1 MLRTLATWA
10 IETSWRTKGCVLI
23 GLAHVP
29 LYHGIIIAHEPTRDS
44 MRAWTRLK
52 CLGLTLYC
60 ASVWP
65 VFDTTIAASLA
76 YKIEWPWPITLERE
90 HDSAHGHHL

>member
-1 MLRTLATWA
+1 
-10 IETSWRTKGCVLI
+10 
-23 GLAHVP
+23 
-29 LYHGIIIAHEPTRDS
+29 